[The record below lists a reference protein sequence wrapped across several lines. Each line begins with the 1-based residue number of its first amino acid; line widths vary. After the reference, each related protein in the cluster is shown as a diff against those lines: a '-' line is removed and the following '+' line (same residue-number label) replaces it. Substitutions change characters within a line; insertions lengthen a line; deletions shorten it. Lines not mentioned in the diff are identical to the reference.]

1 MKRRALL
8 LTTAFLL
15 VLRMPAGNQD
25 AWTAGLAKLQTML
38 SILDAR
44 YYRDLDQEEVAFEA
58 VRGMLETLDPHS
70 YFLDPEDFSR
80 MREDY
85 TGKFFGLGIQI
96 QKQDDRLVVVGVVE
110 SGPAWRLG
118 VLTGDIIA
126 TIDGESTKPIS
137 SFEAMQRLRGQKGTP
152 VTVTIVRDGLDK
164 PFELTVIR
172 EEIPLLSVPY
182 AFLLDDGV
190 AYVYIR
196 NFAETTADELRDHL
210 AKLSTQGLRSLILD
224 LRFNGGGPLAQS
236 VEVADLF
243 LPKDELVVSMRGRNR
258 EYNKDF
264 TSFRDDQYESL
275 PLIVLIN
282 RSTASASEIVAGAI
296 MDHDRGL
303 VVGEDSWG
311 KGLVQTV
318 FPVAPNMAIALT
330 TAKYYTPS
338 GRSIQRDFSYLD
350 SYYLAKAAPE
360 ADREVRYTDKGRKVL
375 GQGGITPDYEVKE
388 TLKPLTGRLL
398 LGGAFFTYARK
409 LVRHQTG
416 LTDRFV
422 FPDDLKASGARPAAG
437 RVVVDKAFVVDAAV
451 LNDFR
456 AYVRGLKVE
465 FDDAAFAEA
474 EGEVRHELEREI
486 YSVLWG
492 AEAGM
497 RAYRKSDPV
506 VRKALEVMP
515 EAVRFVNGGNG
526 G

>member
-1 MKRRALL
+1 MKRQTLL
-8 LTTAFLL
+8 LAAALLL
-15 VLRMPAGNQD
+15 VLRIPAGNQD
-25 AWTAGLAKLQTML
+25 GWNAGLAKLQTMM

-44 YYRDLDQEEVAFEA
+44 YYRDLDQEEAAFEA

-85 TGKFFGLGIQI
+85 SGKFFGLGIQI

-118 VLTGDIIA
+118 IQTGDIIA
-126 TIDGESTKPIS
+126 TIDGQSTKPLS
-137 SFEAMQRLRGQKGTP
+137 SFEAMQKLRGEKGTP

-182 AFLLDDGV
+182 AFLLEGGV
-190 AYVYIR
+190 GYVYIR
-196 NFAETTADELRDHL
+196 NFAETTADELREHL
-210 AKLSTQGLRSLILD
+210 GQLARQGMRSLILD

-236 VEVADLF
+236 VEVADMF
-243 LPKDELVVSMRGRNR
+243 LKKDELVVSMRGRVK
-258 EYNKDF
+258 EFNKEF
-264 TSFRDDQYESL
+264 TTGRDDQYESL
-275 PLIVLIN
+275 PLVILIN

-303 VVGEDSWG
+303 IVGEDSWG

-330 TAKYYTPS
+330 TAKYFTPS
-338 GRSIQRDFSYLD
+338 GRSIQRDYSYLD

-360 ADREVRYTDKGRKVL
+360 ASREVRYTDKGRKVL

-388 TLKPLTGRLL
+388 TIKPLTGRLVL
-398 LGGAFFTYARK
+398 DGAFFTYARK

-416 LTDRFV
+416 LADHYA
-422 FPDDLKASGARPAAG
+422 FPGDMKTGGAVTTTG
-437 RVVVDKAFVVDAAV
+437 RVVVDKSFVVDQAV

-456 AYVRGLKVE
+456 AYVRGLPVE
-465 FDDAAFAEA
+465 FEDAAFTEA
-474 EGEVRHELEREI
+474 EPEIRHELEREI
-486 YSVLWG
+486 YAALWG

-497 RAYRKSDPV
+497 KAYRRSDAV

-515 EAVRFVNGGNG
+515 EAARFLNGGSG

>member
-1 MKRRALL
+1 MKRKALLITAALL
-8 LTTAFLL
+8 L
-15 VLRMPAGNQD
+15 VIRIPAGNQD
-25 AWTAGLAKLQTML
+25 AWSAGLAKLQSMM
-38 SILDAR
+38 SILEAR
-44 YYRDLDQEEVAFEA
+44 YYRDIDQEQLAFGS

-137 SFEAMQRLRGQKGTP
+137 SFEAMQKLRGEKGTP
-152 VTVTIVRDGLDK
+152 VTVSIVRDGLDK
-164 PFELTVIR
+164 PFDLTVIR

-182 AFLLDDGV
+182 AFLLEDGV
-190 AYVYIR
+190 AYAYVR
-196 NFAETTADELRDHL
+196 NFAETTADELREHL
-210 AKLSTQGLRSLILD
+210 ARLSRQGMRSLILD
-224 LRFNGGGPLAQS
+224 LRFNGGGPLSQS

-243 LPKDELVVSMRGRNR
+243 LPKDVLVVTMRGRNR
-258 EYNKDF
+258 EYNRDF
-264 TSFRDDQYESL
+264 PTSLDDQYETV
-275 PLIVLIN
+275 PLIVLVN

-311 KGLVQTV
+311 KGLVQSV
-318 FPVAPNMAIALT
+318 LPVAPNMAIALT

-338 GRSIQRDFSYLD
+338 GRSIQRDYSLLD
-350 SYYLAKAAPE
+350 NYYLAKVAPE

-388 TLKPLTGRLL
+388 TMKPLTGRLL

-422 FPDDLKASGARPAAG
+422 FPADLKAGGAAPASG
-437 RVVVDKAFVVDAAV
+437 RVVVDKTFVVDAAV

-456 AYVRGLKVE
+456 AYVRGLKIE
-465 FDDAAFAEA
+465 FDEAAFAEA
-474 EGEVRHELEREI
+474 EPEIRHELEREI
-486 YSVLWG
+486 FGVLWG

-497 RAYRKSDPV
+497 KAYRRTDPA

-515 EAVRFVNGGNG
+515 EAVRFVSGGKG